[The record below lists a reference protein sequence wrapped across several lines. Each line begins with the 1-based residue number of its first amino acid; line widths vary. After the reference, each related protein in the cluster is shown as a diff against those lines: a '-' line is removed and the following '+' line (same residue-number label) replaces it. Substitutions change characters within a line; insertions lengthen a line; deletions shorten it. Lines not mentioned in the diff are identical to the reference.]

1 MKKTF
6 LSLALLSLGLS
17 SCKDFLTVVPQTE
30 RTTANFYNTAADFN
44 TAVVGTYATFKHAGL
59 YGNGAGSLIWM
70 GEVAS
75 DNTEYGTPRT
85 SNSVA
90 AYEIDDLNY
99 SLANTYFRDAW
110 LGHYQ
115 GIARANAILDHL
127 PAVSFD
133 ATLKGQYEGEARF
146 LRAMFYFNLVRL
158 FGPVQLVTTE
168 INDPYGTANIGRS
181 PVNEVYTLI
190 ESDLQAAENTLPATI
205 TAANQG
211 RASKWAAKALLGKVY
226 LTEKKYDLASAK
238 LKEIIDANVNSLMPN
253 YADAFLLTTS
263 FANNKEVMLAV
274 QYKGGQI
281 SQGGN
286 FYTQWTPFAASSP
299 DFGFTNGPGDGVNRP
314 TSNLIAAYATG
325 DTRKAASIA
334 LTYTNG
340 SGAQVTDP
348 YPIKFI
354 QKGIIKG
361 ESDVDYPV
369 LRYADVLLMYAE
381 AVNESGTVTPAALD
395 AVNRVIRRSRGL
407 PVATANATVD
417 LPASTTQTDLRTRLE
432 QERRLELAFE
442 SQRWFDLVRTSRF
455 VDVMKA
461 VGKQA
466 KDFHVLYPIP
476 QRETDLNK
484 NLGQNTGY

>member
-1 MKKTF
+1 MKRTF
-6 LSLALLSLGLS
+6 LSLALLTLGLS

-30 RTTANFYNTAADFN
+30 RTTANFYATAADFN
-44 TAVVGTYATFKHAGL
+44 TALVGTYGTFKHAGL
-59 YGNGAGSLIWM
+59 YGNGAGSLIWL
-70 GEVAS
+70 GEVS
-75 DNTEYGTPRT
+75 TDNTDYGTPRT
-85 SNSVA
+85 VTSVG

-115 GIARANAILDHL
+115 GISRANAILDHL

-158 FGPVQLVTTE
+158 FGPVQLSITE
-168 INDPYGTANIGRS
+168 ISDPFGGNTLLRS
-181 PVNEVYTLI
+181 PVSDVYALI
-190 ESDLQAAENTLPATI
+190 ESDLQMAENSLPATI

-226 LTEKKYDLASAK
+226 LTEQKYAQAGTK

-253 YADAFLLTTS
+253 YADAFSLATS
-263 FANNKEVMLAV
+263 FANNREVMLAV

-286 FYTQWTPFAASSP
+286 FYTQWTPFAANSP

-314 TSNLIAAYATG
+314 TPNLIAAYAAG
-325 DTRKAASIA
+325 DARKAASIA
-334 LTYTNG
+334 LSYTNT
-340 SGAQVTDP
+340 SGAVVNEP
-348 YPIKFI
+348 YPIKFR
-354 QKGIIKG
+354 QTGIIKG
-361 ESDVDYPV
+361 ESDVDYPI

-381 AVNESGTVTPAALD
+381 ALNEQGQTAAAAAPLNL
-395 AVNRVIRRSRGL
+395 V
-407 PVATANATVD
+407 
-417 LPASTTQTDLRTRLE
+417 RTRARLANTTAATQADMRLALE
-432 QERRLELAFE
+432 QERQVELAFE

-455 VDVMKA
+455 LPVMTAAGKA
-461 VGKQA
+461 A
-466 KDFHVLYPIP
+466 KAFQVLYPIP

-484 NLGQNTGY
+484 NLAQNPGY